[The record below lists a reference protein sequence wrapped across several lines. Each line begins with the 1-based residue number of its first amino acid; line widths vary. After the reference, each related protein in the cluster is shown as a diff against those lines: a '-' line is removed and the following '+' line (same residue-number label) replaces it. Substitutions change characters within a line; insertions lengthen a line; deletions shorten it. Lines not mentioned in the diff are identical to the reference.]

1 MTSLLIA
8 LLLSASPAL
17 AASDCGTYT
26 LESRPPGERVA
37 TIEDERVLTI
47 KEAGEVETYDLV
59 SAGTGLPY
67 MEGQPANGAE
77 GDPVEVLE
85 HKGDLIV
92 NSMVFVPFCG
102 AAN

>member
-1 MTSLLIA
+1 MTRFLV
-8 LLLSASPAL
+8 LLLLLPAPAL

-37 TIEDERVLTI
+37 TVRNERVLTI

-67 MEGQPANGAE
+67 MEGQPANGAA

-85 HKGDLIV
+85 HKGDLII
-92 NSMVFVPFCG
+92 NSMVFVPFCK
-102 AAN
+102 